1 MTTQAYPLRISKEM
15 MEVARLRAQHHH
27 IDQSAALRQLLYL
40 GAEEYILGLIEEGRV
55 SVSRAAEMLDIS
67 PLDIYHAA
75 KKHNIRLGSTTEQWE
90 MSSAAAASFFNS
102 KKKSQKP
109 AKRKGSV

>member
-15 MEVARLRAQHHH
+15 MEVARLRAHQHH

-40 GAEEYILGLIEEGRV
+40 GAEEYVLGLIEEGRV

-75 KKHNIRLGSTTEQWE
+75 KKHNIRLGSTAEQWE
-90 MSSAAAASFFNS
+90 MSSVTASALFGRR
-102 KKKSQKP
+102 KGAQLA
-109 AKRKGSV
+109 AKRKKGV